1 MPWLQ
6 RENNL
11 RKVAKH
17 DSLLGCKNQEVS
29 VRKQVYGETVHKGLT
44 EYHLRG
50 PRVNPT

>member
-29 VRKQVYGETVHKGLT
+29 VRKQVYGDSVQGPNRGAPPPRTLVNLT
-44 EYHLRG
+44 
-50 PRVNPT
+50 